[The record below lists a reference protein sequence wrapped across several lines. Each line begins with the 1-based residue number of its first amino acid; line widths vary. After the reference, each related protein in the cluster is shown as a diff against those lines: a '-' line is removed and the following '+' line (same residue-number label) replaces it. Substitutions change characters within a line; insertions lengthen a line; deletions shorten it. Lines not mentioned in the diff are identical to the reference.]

1 MERTE
6 LVNPERKVGL
16 PLRILLYLNV
26 STYRAV
32 AALPS
37 PSDFRRDYHISSFSV
52 LIITV
57 GEFTIFRFLFPNL
70 TQYWQLAILVPMATH
85 GLLSVVFGKKIQIM
99 SSDYNSY
106 YNKPLFFV
114 SFIFLVIGI
123 VGFLMIFNE
132 LIGK

>member
-6 LVNPERKVGL
+6 PVNLGRKISLSLKV
-16 PLRILLYLNV
+16 LLYLNA
-26 STYRAV
+26 STYRIL

-37 PSDFRRDYHISSFSV
+37 LSDFRRDYHISSFSV
-52 LIITV
+52 LIITSA
-57 GEFTIFRFLFPNL
+57 EFTIFRFLFPNL

-85 GLLSVVFGKKIQIM
+85 GLLSVVFGKKIQMI
-99 SSDYNSY
+99 SSNYNSY
-106 YNKPLFFV
+106 YNKPLFLI